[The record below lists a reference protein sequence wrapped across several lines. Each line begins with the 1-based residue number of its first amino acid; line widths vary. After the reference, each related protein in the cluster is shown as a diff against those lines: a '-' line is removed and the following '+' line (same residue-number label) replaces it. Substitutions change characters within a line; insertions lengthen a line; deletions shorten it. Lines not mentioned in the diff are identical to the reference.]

1 MPQLDFTTY
10 SSQIFWFILC
20 FSILYL
26 STHFII
32 LPRLRSILS
41 KRHDLIENDKNLAE
55 EINLQ
60 IDLINN
66 EGQENLQKA
75 NHEYLQKIEE
85 ITKKSHQERDKSMAE
100 LKHKIELK
108 VKESRDEIKKF
119 VDDSKASNT
128 KIIQDLVQIIK
139 NKIIN

>member
-32 LPRLRSILS
+32 LPRVRSILS

-55 EINLQ
+55 EINQQ

-75 NHEYLQKIEE
+75 NLEYLQKIEE
-85 ITKKSHQERDKSMAE
+85 ITKKSHQERDKSMVE

-139 NKIIN
+139 NKITN

>member
-32 LPRLRSILS
+32 LPRIRSILS
-41 KRHDLIENDKNLAE
+41 KRHDLIENDKNLAD
-55 EINLQ
+55 EINQQ

-75 NHEYLQKIEE
+75 NLEYLQKIEE
-85 ITKKSHQERDKSMAE
+85 ITKKSHQERDKSMTE

-119 VDDSKASNT
+119 VDASKASNT

-139 NKIIN
+139 NKITN

>member
-139 NKIIN
+139 NKITN

>member
-32 LPRLRSILS
+32 LPRIRSILS
-41 KRHDLIENDKNLAE
+41 KRHDLIENDKNLAD
-55 EINLQ
+55 EINQQ

-75 NHEYLQKIEE
+75 NLEYLQKIEE
-85 ITKKSHQERDKSMAE
+85 ITKKSHQERDKSMVE
-100 LKHKIELK
+100 LKHKIDLK

-139 NKIIN
+139 NKITN

>member
-32 LPRLRSILS
+32 LPRIRSILS

-55 EINLQ
+55 EINQQ

-75 NHEYLQKIEE
+75 NLEYLKKIEE
-85 ITKKSHQERDKSMAE
+85 ITKKSHQERDKSMTE

-139 NKIIN
+139 NKITN

>member
-32 LPRLRSILS
+32 LPRLRSILF

-85 ITKKSHQERDKSMAE
+85 ITKKSHQERDKSMTE

-139 NKIIN
+139 NKITN

>member
-32 LPRLRSILS
+32 LPRIRSILS
-41 KRHDLIENDKNLAE
+41 KRHDLIENDKNLAD
-55 EINLQ
+55 EINQQ

-75 NHEYLQKIEE
+75 NLEYLQKIEE

-139 NKIIN
+139 NKITN

>member
-1 MPQLDFTTY
+1 
-10 SSQIFWFILC
+10 LC

-32 LPRLRSILS
+32 LPRIRSILS

-55 EINLQ
+55 EINQQ

-75 NHEYLQKIEE
+75 NLEYLKKIEE
-85 ITKKSHQERDKSMAE
+85 ITKKSHQERDKSMTE

-139 NKIIN
+139 NKITN

>member
-32 LPRLRSILS
+32 LPRVRSILS

-55 EINLQ
+55 EINQQ

-75 NHEYLQKIEE
+75 NQEYLQKIEE

-139 NKIIN
+139 NKITN

>member
-26 STHFII
+26 STQFII
-32 LPRLRSILS
+32 LPRIRSILS

-55 EINLQ
+55 EINQQ

-75 NHEYLQKIEE
+75 NQEYLQKIEE

-139 NKIIN
+139 NKITN

>member
-32 LPRLRSILS
+32 LPRVRSILS

-55 EINLQ
+55 EINQQ

-75 NHEYLQKIEE
+75 NLEYLQKIEE
-85 ITKKSHQERDKSMAE
+85 ITKKSHQERDKSMTE

-139 NKIIN
+139 NKITN